1 MIVSPCAT
9 VLCLVGVI
17 ITGIYGTCQSNC
29 SYSTNAKFNFGMA
42 VSLLVMEI
50 ICLISSIT
58 SVFISVYYA
67 NCFGLHLIFH
77 KKPIPGAV
85 QVQPVNDEVQTAQDM
100 YVQQLWRHKMQND
113 IDFRKIADYL
123 EISRK
128 KRTEETV

>member
-1 MIVSPCAT
+1 
-9 VLCLVGVI
+9 
-17 ITGIYGTCQSNC
+17 
-29 SYSTNAKFNFGMA
+29 MA